1 MNKNSKITTNG
12 KRGGNLVGKPHKD
25 KSGKSVGGVK
35 AIVTDAGGRPVELEG
50 GEVIINKEA
59 SKKHWKELSRINQSA
74 GNGVAIDKPIDPH
87 DEDPEEFAKG
97 GKIQFNPNKLP
108 NKWILKYAQ
117 NIKKNHP
124 EIWKKGGNIY
134 GNQAFKNLERVS
146 ERGYWLDSEE
156 WFYIKWQSFVAR
168 HKKDFRIA
176 GVVAM
181 LKWVDKVEKGWQY
194 MKNLIEDEIKKI
206 ESKKS
211 MGGWT
216 VSKAER
222 MSKGGE
228 VKEKIENILQ
238 YIETNGNQTI
248 QLDKYSSV
256 KKNHYG
262 GYTLQTSPKAED
274 EGNLS
279 LGMRVKEY
287 TDSQYDTFKNMV
299 ARKLKGATGR
309 INQKFEE
316 GGEVVIDE
324 SIASNP
330 LSDPKVGMAIITKA
344 DENEP
349 FPMVYYVLSIKK
361 NNSGNIESLR
371 VGFKDESYTFGISLD
386 DFRRQYI
393 TATKKQVNFDNK
405 SGATLIPDI
414 LKKGGNVDSYKDKYN
429 RKYGYKKG
437 TSHDLKEIAKD
448 SGVSLKGI
456 QKIYNKGIG
465 AYKTNPQS
473 VRPNVKSKEQWA
485 YARVYSSVM
494 GGKAAQVDYQELKME
509 MGGQTVRVYSESE
522 LEQRS
527 NKKKESLKNIANRIT
542 SLRTK
547 VNNDL
552 KSDDEKTF
560 LTALVVYTMLETS
573 ERVGNGESESN
584 GHYGI
589 TGLKKKHISING
601 DSITFN
607 YTGKSGVDHDKTIN
621 NKKLTTYL
629 SKAINNSK
637 SDKIFETSDGFT
649 IKNDK
654 VNRLLSS
661 LDITAKDIRGY
672 SANKWIVSKL
682 KRINPEETDIKR
694 KKQFNDIV
702 KLVAEKVGH
711 GAATLKKHYLLPE
724 LQHQWIENGKIIDIA
739 NFQTMKLEY
748 GGSLKKQEKQQKVGK
763 VMKEF
768 KDEKLKTSY
777 GKKVTDKKQAIAIA
791 LSEADRM
798 ELGGTV
804 QEPMDISE
812 VNLRARYEGNWKFRD
827 FPQFI
832 TNADGQIFEKSKAK
846 KSIGLQKGQYI
857 LAYYNKVNTGTDFF
871 RVEGFGV
878 AEERSLNEKSL
889 ENRIEFLVDS
899 QKELFKK
906 YNVKSLDELE
916 SKFVLNTGKSPILL
930 LRWYEDGDPNKEM
943 LSDTYY
949 IDDNRWCRG
958 SGSEPLSF
966 IEYLPLQGDVKI
978 TNGNSE
984 VNNESESMNLEKTN
998 EEIALEFKKG
1008 DEISFNYDSSFSTGN
1023 NVELEFVS
1031 KRRLKS
1037 GVVKYTFKNKNYPK
1051 GVKFYGYDRGN
1062 GLSFAKGDMAISN
1075 VSMSSNTSSGS
1086 VTYSEVN
1093 NESESMNLE
1102 KTNEEI
1108 ALELKKGDEITIN
1121 SISTGANF
1129 ELEFVSKRRLKS
1141 GVVKYTFK
1149 NKNPKGVKFLYA
1161 YDRGNGLSFAKGDMA
1176 ISNVSMSSN
1185 TSSGSVTES
1194 ESKSPISY
1202 KVGDTGQ
1209 YESKKPKSIEITKI
1223 TEKNVY
1229 FEDGSGKEKRSEKHN
1244 FERLFTPD
1252 EFFAPPSSE
1261 KSEFVEK
1268 ANEQIEK
1275 WEESGYKEE
1284 SNEVDYYQIL
1294 LESDMAEG
1302 LFEEEPITPFL
1313 NIMTEFFNLA
1323 DKERLLS
1330 VEQLNNISTTIT
1342 KYR

>member
-1 MNKNSKITTNG
+1 MDKSSKITTNG
-12 KRGGNLVGKPHKD
+12 KRGGNLVGKPHKN

-35 AIVTDAGGRPVELEG
+35 AVVTDAGDRPVELEG

-168 HKKDFRIA
+168 HKGDFRIA

-211 MGGWT
+211 KSSWT
-216 VSKAER
+216 VSKSER
-222 MSKGGE
+222 MSKGGD
-228 VKEKIENILQ
+228 V
-238 YIETNGNQTI
+238 
-248 QLDKYSSV
+248 
-256 KKNHYG
+256 
-262 GYTLQTSPKAED
+262 
-274 EGNLS
+274 
-279 LGMRVKEY
+279 
-287 TDSQYDTFKNMV
+287 DTY
-299 ARKLKGATGR
+299 R
-309 INQKFEE
+309 
-316 GGEVVIDE
+316 
-324 SIASNP
+324 
-330 LSDPKVGMAIITKA
+330 
-344 DENEP
+344 
-349 FPMVYYVLSIKK
+349 
-361 NNSGNIESLR
+361 
-371 VGFKDESYTFGISLD
+371 
-386 DFRRQYI
+386 
-393 TATKKQVNFDNK
+393 
-405 SGATLIPDI
+405 
-414 LKKGGNVDSYKDKYN
+414 DKYN

-448 SGVSLKGI
+448 SGVSLKGT
-456 QKIYNKGIG
+456 QQIYNKGIG

-509 MGGQTVRVYSESE
+509 
-522 LEQRS
+522 
-527 NKKKESLKNIANRIT
+527 
-542 SLRTK
+542 
-547 VNNDL
+547 
-552 KSDDEKTF
+552 
-560 LTALVVYTMLETS
+560 
-573 ERVGNGESESN
+573 
-584 GHYGI
+584 
-589 TGLKKKHISING
+589 
-601 DSITFN
+601 
-607 YTGKSGVDHDKTIN
+607 
-621 NKKLTTYL
+621 
-629 SKAINNSK
+629 
-637 SDKIFETSDGFT
+637 
-649 IKNDK
+649 
-654 VNRLLSS
+654 
-661 LDITAKDIRGY
+661 
-672 SANKWIVSKL
+672 
-682 KRINPEETDIKR
+682 
-694 KKQFNDIV
+694 
-702 KLVAEKVGH
+702 
-711 GAATLKKHYLLPE
+711 
-724 LQHQWIENGKIIDIA
+724 
-739 NFQTMKLEY
+739 
-748 GGSLKKQEKQQKVGK
+748 
-763 VMKEF
+763 
-768 KDEKLKTSY
+768 
-777 GKKVTDKKQAIAIA
+777 
-791 LSEADRM
+791 
-798 ELGGTV
+798 LGGTV

-812 VNLRARYEGNWKFRD
+812 VNLRYGIGGSDGKWKFRD

-832 TNADGQIFEKSKAK
+832 TNSDGQIFEKSKAK

-857 LAYYNKVNTGTDFF
+857 LSYYNKVNTGTDFF

-878 AEERSLNEKSL
+878 AEESSLNGKSL

-906 YNVKSLDELE
+906 YNVKSLDELK
-916 SKFVLNTGKSPILL
+916 SKFFKFGELNTGKEPTLL
-930 LRWYEDGDPNKEM
+930 MTWYEDGNPNNEM
-943 LSDTYY
+943 LSDVYY

-958 SGSEPLSF
+958 SGAEPLSF
-966 IEYLPLQGDVKI
+966 IEYLPLQGDVKN

-984 VNNESESMNLEKTN
+984 INNESESINLEKTN

-1008 DEISFNYDSSFSTGN
+1008 DEISFNYDSSISTGN

-1037 GVVKYTFKNKNYPK
+1037 GVVKYTFKNKNNPK

-1086 VTYSEVN
+1086 VT
-1093 NESESMNLE
+1093 
-1102 KTNEEI
+1102 
-1108 ALELKKGDEITIN
+1108 
-1121 SISTGANF
+1121 
-1129 ELEFVSKRRLKS
+1129 
-1141 GVVKYTFK
+1141 
-1149 NKNPKGVKFLYA
+1149 
-1161 YDRGNGLSFAKGDMA
+1161 
-1176 ISNVSMSSN
+1176 
-1185 TSSGSVTES
+1185 ES
-1194 ESKSPISY
+1194 ESKSTISY

-1223 TEKNVY
+1223 TEKNIY

-1284 SNEVDYYQIL
+1284 SNEVDYYKIL
-1294 LESDMAEG
+1294 LESDISEK
-1302 LFEEEPITPFL
+1302 LVEEEPITPFL
-1313 NIMTEFFNLA
+1313 SIMTEFFKLA
-1323 DKERLLS
+1323 DEERLLS
-1330 VEQLNNISTTIT
+1330 VEQLNNISTTII
-1342 KYR
+1342 KYI

>member
-1 MNKNSKITTNG
+1 MDKSSKITTNG
-12 KRGGNLVGKPHKD
+12 KRGGNLVGKPHKN

-35 AIVTDAGGRPVELEG
+35 AVVTDAGDRPVELEG

-168 HKKDFRIA
+168 HKGDFRIA

-211 MGGWT
+211 KSSWT
-216 VSKAER
+216 VSKSER
-222 MSKGGE
+222 MSKGGD
-228 VKEKIENILQ
+228 V
-238 YIETNGNQTI
+238 
-248 QLDKYSSV
+248 
-256 KKNHYG
+256 
-262 GYTLQTSPKAED
+262 
-274 EGNLS
+274 
-279 LGMRVKEY
+279 
-287 TDSQYDTFKNMV
+287 DTY
-299 ARKLKGATGR
+299 R
-309 INQKFEE
+309 
-316 GGEVVIDE
+316 
-324 SIASNP
+324 
-330 LSDPKVGMAIITKA
+330 
-344 DENEP
+344 
-349 FPMVYYVLSIKK
+349 
-361 NNSGNIESLR
+361 
-371 VGFKDESYTFGISLD
+371 
-386 DFRRQYI
+386 
-393 TATKKQVNFDNK
+393 
-405 SGATLIPDI
+405 
-414 LKKGGNVDSYKDKYN
+414 DKYN

-448 SGVSLKGI
+448 SGVSLKGT
-456 QKIYNKGIG
+456 QQIYNKGIG

-509 MGGQTVRVYSESE
+509 
-522 LEQRS
+522 
-527 NKKKESLKNIANRIT
+527 
-542 SLRTK
+542 
-547 VNNDL
+547 
-552 KSDDEKTF
+552 
-560 LTALVVYTMLETS
+560 
-573 ERVGNGESESN
+573 
-584 GHYGI
+584 
-589 TGLKKKHISING
+589 
-601 DSITFN
+601 
-607 YTGKSGVDHDKTIN
+607 
-621 NKKLTTYL
+621 
-629 SKAINNSK
+629 
-637 SDKIFETSDGFT
+637 
-649 IKNDK
+649 
-654 VNRLLSS
+654 
-661 LDITAKDIRGY
+661 
-672 SANKWIVSKL
+672 
-682 KRINPEETDIKR
+682 
-694 KKQFNDIV
+694 
-702 KLVAEKVGH
+702 
-711 GAATLKKHYLLPE
+711 
-724 LQHQWIENGKIIDIA
+724 
-739 NFQTMKLEY
+739 
-748 GGSLKKQEKQQKVGK
+748 
-763 VMKEF
+763 
-768 KDEKLKTSY
+768 
-777 GKKVTDKKQAIAIA
+777 
-791 LSEADRM
+791 
-798 ELGGTV
+798 LGGTV

-812 VNLRARYEGNWKFRD
+812 VNLRYGIGGSDGKWKFRD

-832 TNADGQIFEKSKAK
+832 TNVDGQIFEKSKAK

-857 LAYYNKVNTGTDFF
+857 LSYYNKVNTGTDFF

-878 AEERSLNEKSL
+878 AEESSLNGKSL

-906 YNVKSLDELE
+906 YNVKSLDELK
-916 SKFVLNTGKSPILL
+916 SKFFKFGELNTGKEPTLL
-930 LRWYEDGDPNKEM
+930 MTWYEDGNPNNEM
-943 LSDTYY
+943 LSDVYY
-949 IDDNRWCRG
+949 IDENRWCRG
-958 SGSEPLSF
+958 SGAEPLSF
-966 IEYLPLQGDVKI
+966 IEYLPLQGDVKN

-984 VNNESESMNLEKTN
+984 INNESESINLEKTN

-1008 DEISFNYDSSFSTGN
+1008 DEISFNYDSSISTGN

-1037 GVVKYTFKNKNYPK
+1037 GVVKYTFKNKNNPK

-1086 VTYSEVN
+1086 VT
-1093 NESESMNLE
+1093 
-1102 KTNEEI
+1102 
-1108 ALELKKGDEITIN
+1108 
-1121 SISTGANF
+1121 
-1129 ELEFVSKRRLKS
+1129 
-1141 GVVKYTFK
+1141 
-1149 NKNPKGVKFLYA
+1149 
-1161 YDRGNGLSFAKGDMA
+1161 
-1176 ISNVSMSSN
+1176 
-1185 TSSGSVTES
+1185 ES
-1194 ESKSPISY
+1194 ESKSTISY

-1223 TEKNVY
+1223 TEKNIY

-1284 SNEVDYYQIL
+1284 SNEVDYYKIL
-1294 LESDMAEG
+1294 LESDISKK
-1302 LFEEEPITPFL
+1302 LVEEEPITPFL
-1313 NIMTEFFNLA
+1313 SIMTEFFKLA
-1323 DKERLLS
+1323 DEERLLS
-1330 VEQLNNISTTIT
+1330 VEQLNNISTTIS

>member
-1 MNKNSKITTNG
+1 MDKSSKVTTNG
-12 KRGGNLVGKPHKD
+12 KRGGNLVGKPHND

-35 AIVTDAGGRPVELEG
+35 AVVTDAGGRPVELEG

-87 DEDPEEFAKG
+87 DEDPDEFAKG

-168 HKKDFRIA
+168 HKGDFRIA

-211 MGGWT
+211 LGGWT

-228 VKEKIENILQ
+228 VKEKIEKILE
-238 YIETNGNQTI
+238 YIETNGNQSVS
-248 QLDKYSSV
+248 LDRYSTV
-256 KKNHYG
+256 RKNRNG
-262 GYTLQTSPKAED
+262 GYTLQTSSKEEN

-279 LGMRVKEY
+279 LGLRTKEY
-287 TDSQYDTFKNMV
+287 TDAQYDTFKNMV
-299 ARKLKGATGR
+299 ARKLKGETGR
-309 INQKFEE
+309 INQKFED
-316 GGEVVIDE
+316 GGEVV
-324 SIASNP
+324 
-330 LSDPKVGMAIITKA
+330 
-344 DENEP
+344 
-349 FPMVYYVLSIKK
+349 
-361 NNSGNIESLR
+361 
-371 VGFKDESYTFGISLD
+371 
-386 DFRRQYI
+386 
-393 TATKKQVNFDNK
+393 
-405 SGATLIPDI
+405 PDI
-414 LKKGGNVDSYKDKYN
+414 FKKGGSVDSYRDKYN

-437 TSHDLKEIAKD
+437 TSHSLEDISKKT
-448 SGVSLKGI
+448 GVSLKGI
-456 QKIYNKGIG
+456 QQIYNKGIG

-527 NKKKESLKNIANRIT
+527 NKKKQSLKNIANRIT

-601 DSITFN
+601 DSVTFN
-607 YTGKSGVDHDKTIN
+607 YIGKSGVDHDKTVN

-637 SDKIFETSDGFT
+637 SDKIFETSDGFS

-682 KRINPEETDIKR
+682 KRINPEETDVKR
-694 KKQFNDIV
+694 KKQFNEIV

-748 GGSLKKQEKQQKVGK
+748 GGSLKKEEKQQKVGK

-768 KDEKLKTSY
+768 KDKKLKTSY

-804 QEPMDISE
+804 KEPMNISE
-812 VNLRARYEGNWKFRD
+812 VNLQYDGKWKFRD

-832 TNADGQIFEKSKAK
+832 ENSDGQIFEKSKAK

-878 AEERSLNEKSL
+878 AEESSLNGKSL
-889 ENRIEFLVDS
+889 KDRIELLVDS

-906 YNVKSLDELE
+906 YNVKSLDELK
-916 SKFVLNTGKSPILL
+916 SKFYKFRELNTGKEPILL
-930 LRWYEDGDPNKEM
+930 MSWYEFGDPNNEM
-943 LSDTYY
+943 LSDIYY
-949 IDDNRWCRG
+949 IADNRWCRG
-958 SGSEPLSF
+958 SGAEPLSF
-966 IEYLPLQGDVKI
+966 IEYLPLQGDI
-978 TNGNSE
+978 TNTNGNSE
-984 VNNESESMNLEKTN
+984 INNESESMNLEKTN

-1008 DEISFNYDSSFSTGN
+1008 DEISFNYDSSISTGN
-1023 NVELEFVS
+1023 NVKLEFVS

-1037 GVVKYTFKNKNYPK
+1037 GVVKYTFKIKNNPK

-1075 VSMSSNTSSGS
+1075 VSMSS
-1086 VTYSEVN
+1086 
-1093 NESESMNLE
+1093 
-1102 KTNEEI
+1102 
-1108 ALELKKGDEITIN
+1108 
-1121 SISTGANF
+1121 
-1129 ELEFVSKRRLKS
+1129 
-1141 GVVKYTFK
+1141 
-1149 NKNPKGVKFLYA
+1149 
-1161 YDRGNGLSFAKGDMA
+1161 
-1176 ISNVSMSSN
+1176 
-1185 TSSGSVTES
+1185 GSVTES
-1194 ESKSPISY
+1194 ESKSSISY
-1202 KVGDTGQ
+1202 KVGDTGE

-1252 EFFAPPSSE
+1252 EFFAPQSSE

-1284 SNEVDYYQIL
+1284 SNEIDYYQIL

-1302 LFEEEPITPFL
+1302 LFEEEPIRPFL
-1313 NIMTEFFNLA
+1313 NTMIAFRNLA
-1323 DKERLLS
+1323 DKENLLS
-1330 VEQLNNISTTIT
+1330 VEQLNNIATTIT
-1342 KYR
+1342 KYV

>member
-1 MNKNSKITTNG
+1 MDKSSKITTNG

-35 AIVTDAGGRPVELEG
+35 AVVTDAGNRPVELEG

-168 HKKDFRIA
+168 HKGDFRIA

-194 MKNLIEDEIKKI
+194 MKNLIEDEIKNI

-211 MGGWT
+211 KSSWT
-216 VSKAER
+216 VSKSER
-222 MSKGGE
+222 MSKGGD
-228 VKEKIENILQ
+228 V
-238 YIETNGNQTI
+238 
-248 QLDKYSSV
+248 
-256 KKNHYG
+256 
-262 GYTLQTSPKAED
+262 
-274 EGNLS
+274 
-279 LGMRVKEY
+279 
-287 TDSQYDTFKNMV
+287 DTY
-299 ARKLKGATGR
+299 R
-309 INQKFEE
+309 
-316 GGEVVIDE
+316 
-324 SIASNP
+324 
-330 LSDPKVGMAIITKA
+330 
-344 DENEP
+344 
-349 FPMVYYVLSIKK
+349 
-361 NNSGNIESLR
+361 
-371 VGFKDESYTFGISLD
+371 
-386 DFRRQYI
+386 
-393 TATKKQVNFDNK
+393 
-405 SGATLIPDI
+405 
-414 LKKGGNVDSYKDKYN
+414 DKYN

-448 SGVSLKGI
+448 SGVSLKGT
-456 QKIYNKGIG
+456 QQIYNKGIG

-494 GGKAAQVDYQELKME
+494 GGKAAQVDSQELKME
-509 MGGQTVRVYSESE
+509 
-522 LEQRS
+522 
-527 NKKKESLKNIANRIT
+527 
-542 SLRTK
+542 
-547 VNNDL
+547 
-552 KSDDEKTF
+552 
-560 LTALVVYTMLETS
+560 
-573 ERVGNGESESN
+573 
-584 GHYGI
+584 
-589 TGLKKKHISING
+589 
-601 DSITFN
+601 
-607 YTGKSGVDHDKTIN
+607 
-621 NKKLTTYL
+621 
-629 SKAINNSK
+629 
-637 SDKIFETSDGFT
+637 
-649 IKNDK
+649 
-654 VNRLLSS
+654 
-661 LDITAKDIRGY
+661 
-672 SANKWIVSKL
+672 
-682 KRINPEETDIKR
+682 
-694 KKQFNDIV
+694 
-702 KLVAEKVGH
+702 
-711 GAATLKKHYLLPE
+711 
-724 LQHQWIENGKIIDIA
+724 
-739 NFQTMKLEY
+739 
-748 GGSLKKQEKQQKVGK
+748 
-763 VMKEF
+763 
-768 KDEKLKTSY
+768 
-777 GKKVTDKKQAIAIA
+777 
-791 LSEADRM
+791 
-798 ELGGTV
+798 LGGTI

-812 VNLRARYEGNWKFRD
+812 VNLRYGIEGFDGKWKFRD

-832 TNADGQIFEKSKAK
+832 ANSDGQIFEKSKAK

-857 LAYYNKVNTGTDFF
+857 LSYYNKVNTGTDFF

-878 AEERSLNEKSL
+878 AEEFSANGKSL

-906 YNVKSLDELE
+906 YNVKSLDELN
-916 SKFVLNTGKSPILL
+916 SKFFKFGELNTGKEPTLL
-930 LRWYEDGDPNKEM
+930 MTWYEGGNPNNEM
-943 LSDTYY
+943 LSDIYY
-949 IDDNRWCRG
+949 IDENRWCRG
-958 SGSEPLSF
+958 SGAEPLSF
-966 IEYLPLQGDVKI
+966 IEYLPLQGDVKN

-984 VNNESESMNLEKTN
+984 INNESESINLEKTN

-1008 DEISFNYDSSFSTGN
+1008 DEISFNYDSSISTGN

-1037 GVVKYTFKNKNYPK
+1037 GVVKYTFKNKNNPK

-1086 VTYSEVN
+1086 VT
-1093 NESESMNLE
+1093 
-1102 KTNEEI
+1102 
-1108 ALELKKGDEITIN
+1108 
-1121 SISTGANF
+1121 
-1129 ELEFVSKRRLKS
+1129 
-1141 GVVKYTFK
+1141 
-1149 NKNPKGVKFLYA
+1149 
-1161 YDRGNGLSFAKGDMA
+1161 
-1176 ISNVSMSSN
+1176 
-1185 TSSGSVTES
+1185 ES
-1194 ESKSPISY
+1194 ESKSSISY

-1229 FEDGSGKEKRSEKHN
+1229 FEDGSGKEKRSERHN
-1244 FERLFTPD
+1244 FERLFTPE

-1261 KSEFVEK
+1261 KSEFVKK

-1275 WEESGYKEE
+1275 WEESGYNEE
-1284 SNEVDYYQIL
+1284 SNEVDYYKIL

>member
-1 MNKNSKITTNG
+1 MDKSSKITTNG

-35 AIVTDAGGRPVELEG
+35 AVVTDAGNRPVELEG

-168 HKKDFRIA
+168 HKGDFRIA

-194 MKNLIEDEIKKI
+194 MKNLIEDEIKNI

-211 MGGWT
+211 KSSWT
-216 VSKAER
+216 VSKSER
-222 MSKGGE
+222 MSKGGD
-228 VKEKIENILQ
+228 V
-238 YIETNGNQTI
+238 
-248 QLDKYSSV
+248 
-256 KKNHYG
+256 
-262 GYTLQTSPKAED
+262 
-274 EGNLS
+274 
-279 LGMRVKEY
+279 
-287 TDSQYDTFKNMV
+287 DTY
-299 ARKLKGATGR
+299 R
-309 INQKFEE
+309 
-316 GGEVVIDE
+316 
-324 SIASNP
+324 
-330 LSDPKVGMAIITKA
+330 
-344 DENEP
+344 
-349 FPMVYYVLSIKK
+349 
-361 NNSGNIESLR
+361 
-371 VGFKDESYTFGISLD
+371 
-386 DFRRQYI
+386 
-393 TATKKQVNFDNK
+393 
-405 SGATLIPDI
+405 
-414 LKKGGNVDSYKDKYN
+414 DKYN

-448 SGVSLKGI
+448 SGVSLKGT
-456 QKIYNKGIG
+456 QQIYNKGIG

-494 GGKAAQVDYQELKME
+494 GGKAAQVDSQELKME
-509 MGGQTVRVYSESE
+509 
-522 LEQRS
+522 
-527 NKKKESLKNIANRIT
+527 
-542 SLRTK
+542 
-547 VNNDL
+547 
-552 KSDDEKTF
+552 
-560 LTALVVYTMLETS
+560 
-573 ERVGNGESESN
+573 
-584 GHYGI
+584 
-589 TGLKKKHISING
+589 
-601 DSITFN
+601 
-607 YTGKSGVDHDKTIN
+607 
-621 NKKLTTYL
+621 
-629 SKAINNSK
+629 
-637 SDKIFETSDGFT
+637 
-649 IKNDK
+649 
-654 VNRLLSS
+654 
-661 LDITAKDIRGY
+661 
-672 SANKWIVSKL
+672 
-682 KRINPEETDIKR
+682 
-694 KKQFNDIV
+694 
-702 KLVAEKVGH
+702 
-711 GAATLKKHYLLPE
+711 
-724 LQHQWIENGKIIDIA
+724 
-739 NFQTMKLEY
+739 
-748 GGSLKKQEKQQKVGK
+748 
-763 VMKEF
+763 
-768 KDEKLKTSY
+768 
-777 GKKVTDKKQAIAIA
+777 
-791 LSEADRM
+791 
-798 ELGGTV
+798 LGGTI

-812 VNLRARYEGNWKFRD
+812 VNLRYGIEGFDGKWKFRD

-832 TNADGQIFEKSKAK
+832 TNSDGQIFEKSKAK

-857 LAYYNKVNTGTDFF
+857 LSYYNKVNTGTDFF

-878 AEERSLNEKSL
+878 AEEFSANGKSL

-906 YNVKSLDELE
+906 YNVKSLDELN
-916 SKFVLNTGKSPILL
+916 SKFFKFGELNTGKEPTLL
-930 LRWYEDGDPNKEM
+930 MTWYEGGNPNNEM
-943 LSDTYY
+943 LSDIYY
-949 IDDNRWCRG
+949 IDENRWCRG
-958 SGSEPLSF
+958 SGAEPLSF
-966 IEYLPLQGDVKI
+966 IEYLPLQGDVKN

-984 VNNESESMNLEKTN
+984 INNESESINLEKTN

-1008 DEISFNYDSSFSTGN
+1008 DEISFNYDSSISTGN

-1037 GVVKYTFKNKNYPK
+1037 GVVKYTFKNKNNPK

-1086 VTYSEVN
+1086 VT
-1093 NESESMNLE
+1093 
-1102 KTNEEI
+1102 
-1108 ALELKKGDEITIN
+1108 
-1121 SISTGANF
+1121 
-1129 ELEFVSKRRLKS
+1129 
-1141 GVVKYTFK
+1141 
-1149 NKNPKGVKFLYA
+1149 
-1161 YDRGNGLSFAKGDMA
+1161 
-1176 ISNVSMSSN
+1176 
-1185 TSSGSVTES
+1185 ES
-1194 ESKSPISY
+1194 ESKSSISY

-1229 FEDGSGKEKRSEKHN
+1229 FEDGSGKEKRSERHN
-1244 FERLFTPD
+1244 FERLFTPE

-1261 KSEFVEK
+1261 KSEFVKK

-1275 WEESGYKEE
+1275 WEESGYNEE
-1284 SNEVDYYQIL
+1284 SNEVDYYKIL

-1313 NIMTEFFNLA
+1313 SIMTEFFNLA